1 MHIITVSGFN
11 VAMHLSVC
19 LCFCG
24 WTSPACWT
32 AFSVKGGAVVHN
44 SAFTCPCQCER
55 MLGNREERA
64 KHTSKFIFSH
74 NHTQPHTITH
84 NHTQPHTTTHK
95 YTQPHTITHSHTQQ
109 ILTHMSRPTAPLCID
124 NSSLILSFCS
134 SHLFCCPSL
143 YCISRASTLSVSLSL
158 YIYLYMCVYHT
169 HMCISCTSPFCPLC
183 DFLCL
188 FAVVRT

>member
-1 MHIITVSGFN
+1 MWLWISR
-11 VAMHLSVC
+11 SVC
-19 LCFCG
+19 V
-24 WTSPACWT
+24 
-32 AFSVKGGAVVHN
+32 SVGGLLLHVGLR
-44 SAFTCPCQCER
+44 S
-55 MLGNREERA
+55 LSREELLCTTVPSHVPVNVSA
-64 KHTSKFIFSH
+64 CLEIVKSVQNIPANLYFHTTTH

-109 ILTHMSRPTAPLCID
+109 ILTHMSRLTAPLCID

-158 YIYLYMCVYHT
+158 SIYMYMCVYHT